1 MVDRFLDHIT
11 ATDSDVVF
19 IGFSLSDCVVRAD
32 PEAAK
37 YLRPVNR
44 TALEL
49 AIHNRFG
56 AEIGGFWLMTDQIA
70 QLRRLPE
77 YYSPKEAP
85 FVARA
90 VEAYLSAQ
98 LQEFYSRP
106 KWAL

>member
-1 MVDRFLDHIT
+1 MVDRFADHIT
-11 ATDSDVVF
+11 ATDSDVTF
-19 IGFSLSDCVVRAD
+19 FGFSLSDCVVHAD
-32 PEAAK
+32 RETAK

-56 AEIGGFWLMTDQIA
+56 AEIGGFWLMADQIA

-98 LQEFYSRP
+98 LQEFYSR
-106 KWAL
+106 